1 MYKKFTLEE
10 LTNIQNGFI
19 PHLYKIIHQ
28 EKCQGIND
36 FFKIAFREGKEL
48 FYFERNMI
56 TFKIALKE
64 SLLYF
69 IDEVEK
75 IEVEIPIDQK
85 GGLQDLL
92 KRYLIKKQRQPGQR
106 SIEQILMEAFK
117 EGSFSQLLGKKYLVY
132 DIETSLIGDH
142 LEDVEYYL
150 GYSLEEGEQAGV
162 RKMEYTCIMKE
173 DLPAFVEKMLNFDG
187 YIVGFNQIWFDN
199 PVCIY
204 NVGGSA
210 EEIKK
215 LNEKSIDLY
224 VFIQQMTGKRMGL
237 NKISEALI
245 GISKNLEGGG
255 ASVESLWKEWQST
268 HNDRL
273 GKKLQEYCKN
283 DVRMTALLF
292 LYLLHFQKLYI
303 DGKEYIYDIP
313 TLVQYAQTIEKK
325 ASSAAQHQS
334 LLW

>member
-1 MYKKFTLEE
+1 
-10 LTNIQNGFI
+10 
-19 PHLYKIIHQ
+19 
-28 EKCQGIND
+28 
-36 FFKIAFREGKEL
+36 
-48 FYFERNMI
+48 
-56 TFKIALKE
+56 
-64 SLLYF
+64 
-69 IDEVEK
+69 
-75 IEVEIPIDQK
+75 
-85 GGLQDLL
+85 
-92 KRYLIKKQRQPGQR
+92 
-106 SIEQILMEAFK
+106 MEAFK
-117 EGSFSQLLGKKYLVY
+117 EGVFSQLVEKKYLVY
-132 DIETSLIGDH
+132 DIETSLIGDR
-142 LEDVEYYL
+142 LEEVEYYI
-150 GYSLEEGEQAGV
+150 GYSLEEVEQGGG

-204 NVGGSA
+204 NVGGTP

-224 VFIQQMTGKRMGL
+224 VFIQQITGKRMGL

-255 ASVESLWKEWQST
+255 ASVESLWKEWIST
-268 HNDRL
+268 HNDRIL
-273 GKKLQEYCKN
+273 KKIQEYCKN

-303 DGKEYIYDIP
+303 DGKEYVYDIP
-313 TLVQYAQTIEKK
+313 TLVHYAQTVEKK
-325 ASSAAQHQS
+325 PTSSQHQS

>member
-1 MYKKFTLEE
+1 MTS
-10 LTNIQNGFI
+10 IQNEFI
-19 PHLYKIIHQ
+19 PHLYKIIQQ

-36 FFKIAFREGKEL
+36 FFKVAFREGNEL
-48 FYFERNMI
+48 FYFERNII
-56 TFKIALKE
+56 TFKISLKE
-64 SLLYF
+64 KFLHF
-69 IDEVEK
+69 MDEIEK
-75 IEVEIPIDQK
+75 IEVEISIDQK
-85 GGLQDLL
+85 GGLQDIL
-92 KRYLIKKQRQPGQR
+92 KRYLAKRQRQSGQK
-106 SIEQILMEAFK
+106 SIEQILMESFK
-117 EGSFSQLLGKKYLVY
+117 EGGVSQLLGKKYLVY
-132 DIETSLIGDH
+132 DIETSLIGDR
-142 LEDVEYYL
+142 LEEVAYYL
-150 GYSLEEGEQAGV
+150 GYSLEEVDQEGG
-162 RKMEYTCIMKE
+162 RKMDYTCIMKE

-204 NVGGSA
+204 NVGGTS

-224 VFIQQMTGKRMGL
+224 VFIQQMTGKRIGL
-237 NKISEALI
+237 NKISESLI

-255 ASVESLWKEWQST
+255 ASVESLWKEWTST

-273 GKKLQEYCKN
+273 FKKLQEYCKN

-303 DGKEYIYDIP
+303 DGKEYTYDIP
-313 TLVQYAQTIEKK
+313 TLLQYAQTLEKK
-325 ASSAAQHQS
+325 SPSSTQHQS